1 MTVNWQKTRAMRI
14 GRKDEVCSV
23 EVNGERVEQVKE
35 MQYLGVMISG
45 DGYMDREVEQ
55 RIGKASKMIGAIG
68 NTVLGRKELMKGTK
82 LKVVNAMVIPT
93 LTYGCEVWALQAKHK
108 GRIQAVQ
115 MRVLRR
121 IKGVS
126 RLDRIS
132 NMDLRDRLKHE
143 GVLDCVR
150 RRQQNWKQRLEEM
163 SSSRVT
169 KKVLDGKIPG
179 KCPRGRPRRRLINN
193 FE

>member
-1 MTVNWQKTRAMRI
+1 
-14 GRKDEVCSV
+14 
-23 EVNGERVEQVKE
+23 
-35 MQYLGVMISG
+35 
-45 DGYMDREVEQ
+45 
-55 RIGKASKMIGAIG
+55 MIGAIG

-121 IKGVS
+121 REGVS
-126 RLDRIS
+126 SVDRIS
-132 NMDLRDRLKHE
+132 NVDLRDRLKQE
-143 GVLDCVR
+143 GVLDYVR

-169 KKVLDGKIPG
+169 KKVLNGKIPG
-179 KCPRGRPRRRLINN
+179 KRPRGRPRRRWINN